1 MRIYEKSKVF
11 WFGGLFWFFVVVLF
25 YFFPVWHLQDLVLI
39 FFKIEAFSKPSFQV
53 THKGTKR
60 GKPPSALGV
69 HLSSCVQN
77 VRNH

>member
-1 MRIYEKSKVF
+1 MRNPWHKVF
-11 WFGGLFWFFVVVLF
+11 WFGGLFFCSCFVL
-25 YFFPVWHLQDLVLI
+25 FFPVWHLQDLVLI

-53 THKGTKR
+53 TLKGTKR

-69 HLSSCVQN
+69 HLSSCVRD